1 MPVEPTGVMAMGP
14 TRIRYSPELEE
25 AVVEQAF
32 GQPFSATKPPGE
44 RTMPTTSQP
53 LAAPDPQSE
62 ERGTVSRGT
71 HASVFQQTIYDAV
84 REAVAVLADRFAEV
98 VVSRAWAASEEG
110 AEVSENQST
119 LGLKILPMRFADPL
133 GLQRF
138 LRHEFGHVTDILDV
152 TFGYGTEALDD
163 LAATRALRKRSR
175 LLWCCSIDG
184 RIASAGAAPLHTQED
199 YEAEFVRLFP
209 GLPSVLAETTVGAL
223 WNGERPPY
231 SSLMRMAAEL
241 V

>member
-1 MPVEPTGVMAMGP
+1 MGP

-25 AVVEQAF
+25 AVVEQVF
-32 GQPFSATKPPGE
+32 GRQFSATKPARE

-53 LAAPDPQSE
+53 IAAPGPQSE
-62 ERGTVSRGT
+62 EPGTVFRGT
-71 HASVFQQTIYDAV
+71 HASVFQKTMYDAAV

-133 GLQRF
+133 GLKRF

-152 TFGYGTEALDD
+152 TFGYGTEALED
-163 LAATRALRKRSR
+163 LAATHALRKRSR

-184 RIASAGAAPLHTQED
+184 RIASAGASPLHNQEE

-231 SSLMRMAAEL
+231 GSLMRMAAEL